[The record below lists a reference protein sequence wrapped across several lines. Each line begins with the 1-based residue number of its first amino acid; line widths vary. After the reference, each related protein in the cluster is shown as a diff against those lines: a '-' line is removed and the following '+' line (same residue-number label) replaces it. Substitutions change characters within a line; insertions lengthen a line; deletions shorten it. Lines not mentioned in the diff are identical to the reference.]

1 MSNEK
6 FQQWWA
12 AFTHGLAPHDAMAS
26 LITKAGARAAWNARL
41 SDEDA
46 ETCIAALQ
54 VASQDARSC
63 MANGKRSDRVW
74 AIGAAK
80 RYERTRRR
88 LEGK

>member
-1 MSNEK
+1 MPLTS
-6 FQQWWA
+6 A
-12 AFTHGLAPHDAMAS
+12 LDAYN
-26 LITKAGARAAWNARL
+26 IARAAWNARL

-88 LEGK
+88 LESLG